1 MRCLDAAHAC
11 SRSSGVIGFDRAPHT
26 VFWGGRSGTV
36 KKVGKHGVVVE
47 VEDNSHKL
55 FWDEVES
62 VKKAGKHGETTGK
75 PAAAWKP
82 SEPGLVDPTAS
93 TPDTHLGPPPP
104 RSHSTA
110 RVWSCRRTRRSES
123 GRCIA
128 RPSRS

>member
-36 KKVGKHGVVVE
+36 KKAGKHGVVLE
-47 VEDNSHKL
+47 VEGNSHKL

-62 VKKAGKHGETTGK
+62 GKKAGKHGETTGK

-82 SEPGLVDPTAS
+82 SEPGLVDPAKAHKALDVEGVS
-93 TPDTHLGPPPP
+93 DV
-104 RSHSTA
+104 SD
-110 RVWSCRRTRRSES
+110 V
-123 GRCIA
+123 
-128 RPSRS
+128 